1 MEEADNRGDLDSDF
15 DDEDFDDDFDD
26 DFEEE
31 QVDEYEVEHQE
42 IADGGLIE
50 FGEDALPDAEF
61 DDDDG
66 ATGPPLH
73 GDVSGGYAVMPRA
86 GNMK

>member
-1 MEEADNRGDLDSDF
+1 MDEADSRGDLDSDF

-31 QVDEYEVEHQE
+31 QVDEYEVEHE
-42 IADGGLIE
+42 EVMDGGLIE
-50 FGEDALPDAEF
+50 IVEDALPDAEF

-66 ATGPPLH
+66 ATGPSL
-73 GDVSGGYAVMPRA
+73 SET
-86 GNMK
+86 

>member
-1 MEEADNRGDLDSDF
+1 MEEADNRGDLDSEF

-42 IADGGLIE
+42 VAEGGLIE
-50 FGEDALPDAEF
+50 IVEDALPDAEF
-61 DDDDG
+61 DDDG
-66 ATGPPLH
+66 ATGPPL
-73 GDVSGGYAVMPRA
+73 SET
-86 GNMK
+86 